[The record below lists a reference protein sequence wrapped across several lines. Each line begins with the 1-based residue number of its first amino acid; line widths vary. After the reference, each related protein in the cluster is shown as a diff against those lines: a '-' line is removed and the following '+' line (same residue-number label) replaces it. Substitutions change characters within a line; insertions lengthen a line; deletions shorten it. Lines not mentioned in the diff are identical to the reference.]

1 MRLKNKNRSL
11 LINAA
16 MEKIACD
23 TTIENVNYVNVFTGE
38 IYKASVDILD
48 GFVVRIREEGVE
60 STIKSKEIIDGEEKY
75 LIPGFIDSHMH
86 VESSMMIPE
95 NLSKAVVPWGTTTI
109 CTDPHEIANVMGID
123 GIKFM
128 IENAKLSSLRQYI
141 LAPSCVPAVPGLENA
156 GAEFLDKEIE
166 KILNMENVIGIAE
179 LMDYIGIAN
188 DSERMHKII
197 DKGLEKD
204 VFLQGHAPLVTGKN
218 LAAYKIGGPISDH
231 ESETTEEI
239 IEKLR
244 MGFHIN
250 LRASSLVNHLEKLVE
265 GINSIPYHDFISICT
280 DDVHANDLINLGHVN
295 KVVRYAI
302 ESGIK
307 PIDAIRMA
315 TINAAREFGFKDL
328 GAVAPGYAADFQLV
342 KKLDGSCPDAVFIA
356 GKLVAK
362 NGKYV
367 ISDTSKDF
375 ETKHKNTVNVS
386 WVDEVDDFSLF
397 ADNPND
403 TANVNV
409 IIPLDETNVL
419 RKTEVIELPV
429 VNGKIDLSEKDDF
442 AFVGVFNRHGK
453 KAKTIAVM
461 KNFGLVKGAI
471 GTTVSHDSHN
481 MVIIYK
487 NEKDALCILKELERV
502 GGGMCVVNNGKVLAC
517 MELPVAGLM
526 SLKTCEEVSTEFE
539 VYKKA
544 FYEVCKPNTPLL
556 SAAIMSLTALPGV
569 IVTDCGLVNGN
580 THEILKTIL

>member
-1 MRLKNKNRSL
+1 MMQKNKNRSL

-16 MEKIACD
+16 MGKCSCD

-38 IYKASVDILD
+38 IYKASIDIID
-48 GFVVRIREEGVE
+48 GFVVRVREEGIE
-60 STIKSKEIIDGEEKY
+60 SLMKSKQIIDGKERY

-109 CTDPHEIANVMGID
+109 CTDPHEIANVSGID

-128 IENAKLSSLRQYI
+128 IDNAKLSSLRQYI
-141 LAPSCVPAVPGLENA
+141 LAPSCVPAVPQLENA
-156 GAEFLDKEIE
+156 GAEFFDTEIE
-166 KILNMENVIGIAE
+166 KILEMDNVIGIAE
-179 LMDYIGIAN
+179 LMDYIGIAD

-197 DKGLEKD
+197 DKGMEKD
-204 VFLQGHAPLVTGKN
+204 VYLQGHAPLVTGKN
-218 LAAYKIGGPISDH
+218 LAAYKIGGPMSDH

-250 LRASSLVNHLEKLVE
+250 LRASSLVNHLDKLVQ

-328 GAVAPGYAADFQLV
+328 GAIAPGYVADFQLV
-342 KKLDGSCPDAVFIA
+342 QHLDGNCPDAVFIA

-362 NGKYV
+362 NGEYIV
-367 ISDTSKDF
+367 SDKTYDF

-386 WVDEVDDFSLF
+386 WINGIDDFSLF
-397 ADNPND
+397 ANTSNS

-409 IIPLDETNVL
+409 IVPIDDTNVL
-419 RKTEVIELPV
+419 RKTEVIELTV
-429 VNGKIDLSEKDDF
+429 LDGKIDISEKDDLV
-442 AFVGVFNRHGK
+442 FVGVFNRHNK
-453 KAKTIAVM
+453 KTKTIAVM
-461 KNFGLVKGAI
+461 QNFGLTSGAI
-471 GTTVSHDSHN
+471 GTTISHDSHN

-487 NEKDALCILKELERV
+487 KESDAFCVLKELERT
-502 GGGMCVVNNGKVLAC
+502 GGGMCVVEDEKVLAC

-526 SLKTCEEVSTEFE
+526 SLKKCKDVSDEFE
-539 VYKKA
+539 LYKKA
-544 FYEVCKPNTPLL
+544 FYKICSPKTPIL
-556 SAAIMSLTALPGV
+556 SASIMSLTALPGV
-569 IVTDCGLVNGN
+569 IVTDCGLVDGN
-580 THEILKTIL
+580 THEILKIIL